1 MPKEITNKSLV
12 KVVAIVFAILVASIV
27 ISWLP
32 SVEQLEDFFVNGVKY
47 DETNSLFI
55 GCPDKYVH
63 REILQK
69 YYGRIATEDL
79 TWARIKVL
87 VNAMFSNDCGGIS
100 RHKLS
105 FYGNAP
111 VCLFKYYSIM

>member
-1 MPKEITNKSLV
+1 MAGTSGRSPTNKKGLKNNFAMPKEITNKSLV

-32 SVEQLEDFFVNGVKY
+32 SVEQLEDFFVDGVKY

-63 REILQK
+63 REILQ
-69 YYGRIATEDL
+69 
-79 TWARIKVL
+79 
-87 VNAMFSNDCGGIS
+87 
-100 RHKLS
+100 
-105 FYGNAP
+105 
-111 VCLFKYYSIM
+111 